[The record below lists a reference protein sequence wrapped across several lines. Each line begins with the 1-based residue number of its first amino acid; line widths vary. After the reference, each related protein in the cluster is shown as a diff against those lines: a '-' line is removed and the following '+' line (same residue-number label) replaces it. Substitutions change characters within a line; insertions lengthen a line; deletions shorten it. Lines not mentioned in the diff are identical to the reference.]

1 MQSEK
6 NSTILRILP
15 GFADKFKP
23 DAIQYENKL
32 LTKLSSH
39 ELANLSFQ
47 DLLFK
52 CNNIYETITITQKDT
67 LSTELEIIN
76 YAESRKW
83 YESRAGQV
91 TASFLKK
98 AISTKIESS
107 SLSQIKNLCYR
118 YKFRN
123 VAIDW
128 GTEQEKPAQDCFVKN
143 SKKHTNFTVRESG
156 LVINL
161 KWSYIDTSP

>member
-47 DLLFK
+47 DLLLK

-98 AISTKIESS
+98 AISTKIEADDDLIICEDNSCN
-107 SLSQIKNLCYR
+107 LLVPFEMHADQKN
-118 YKFRN
+118 
-123 VAIDW
+123 
-128 GTEQEKPAQDCFVKN
+128 T
-143 SKKHTNFTVRESG
+143 
-156 LVINL
+156 
-161 KWSYIDTSP
+161 